1 MVVLTSKGYVDV
13 PGVDLEQ
20 FGVVKSGHLSRKG
33 KNKKMPDSEAKARW
47 QKENMLLI
55 GLKLHRVKDADI
67 IEYLNAQGKD
77 KQKAIK
83 KAIRAYMTHTEAQPA
98 EEEKP
103 KVDYSWFFED
113 EDENEQ

>member
-1 MVVLTSKGYVDV
+1 MSILTPKGNVTI
-13 PGVDLEQ
+13 PSVDLKQ
-20 FGVVKSGHLSRKG
+20 FGVVESRHLTRKG
-33 KNKKMPDSEAKARW
+33 KNKKMPDSEAKTRW

-83 KAIRAYMTHTEAQPA
+83 KAIRAYMAPTEAQPA
-98 EEEKP
+98 EGKKP
-103 KVDYSWFFED
+103 TVDYSWFFED

>member
-20 FGVVKSGHLSRKG
+20 FGVVQSGHLSRKG

-83 KAIRAYMTHTEAQPA
+83 KAIRAYMAPTEAQPA

-103 KVDYSWFFED
+103 EVDYSWMFED
-113 EDENEQ
+113 EEDELN